1 MKPTT
6 KNDRA
11 PRRMLVERR
20 NADGRWESYMV
31 PVDRAD
37 WRTWAGI
44 AAFLAMMA
52 ALAVWGG

>member
-1 MKPTT
+1 MIG
-6 KNDRA
+6 NDRP

-44 AAFLAMMA
+44 AAFLAA